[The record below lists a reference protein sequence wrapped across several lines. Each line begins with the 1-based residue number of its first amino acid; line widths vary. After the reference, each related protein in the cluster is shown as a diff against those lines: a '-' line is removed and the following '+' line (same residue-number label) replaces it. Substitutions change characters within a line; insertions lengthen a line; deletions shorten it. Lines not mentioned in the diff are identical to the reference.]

1 MTTRRFVET
10 LGVLALTCCVPTRH
24 EDALGSASFTVS
36 SSPVSRDYAPAVAP
50 AAGSGAGR
58 GPISPT
64 GASGTGATQPP
75 FAAAGAGVAPPP
87 VIGGAP
93 GVAGASAAGSG
104 GPAGTTGGGSAGR
117 AAAGMT
123 GGQAGSVGAAGG
135 PPGAAQVGV
144 LTLDFTT
151 VNQRGRY
158 APQNVGAVW
167 IETEAGMFVK
177 TLERW
182 GQIRANHLTRWNM
195 ASGGWGSFFG
205 GGNTADQMDAVSR
218 ATLRS
223 HGAHHVTWDMQDPTG
238 KVVADGKY
246 KVAIEVTED
255 NTRAGASA
263 DIAFDKGAAPQ
274 DITAPDKPPYSGLKL
289 TYQP

>member
-1 MTTRRFVET
+1 
-10 LGVLALTCCVPTRH
+10 
-24 EDALGSASFTVS
+24 
-36 SSPVSRDYAPAVAP
+36 
-50 AAGSGAGR
+50 
-58 GPISPT
+58 
-64 GASGTGATQPP
+64 
-75 FAAAGAGVAPPP
+75 
-87 VIGGAP
+87 
-93 GVAGASAAGSG
+93 
-104 GPAGTTGGGSAGR
+104 
-117 AAAGMT
+117 MT